1 MGSYARYMRVGKYM
15 RFFRDREHAGRVL
28 AEELQSLRG
37 RDDVVVLG
45 LARGGVPVAAAV
57 AAAIGA
63 PLDVFAVRKLG
74 VPWQSELAFGA
85 VASGGVRVL
94 NDDVVRTL
102 PLSSEVIE
110 EIGDREELELVR
122 RERVY
127 RGDRAP
133 LEVAGRVAVLVDD
146 GIATGSSMRA
156 AVEALRLRG
165 PSAVIVAVP
174 VAPRETCDALARDV
188 DGVVCTRTPSPF
200 RAVGAWYED
209 FGQTSDD
216 EVRALLGT

>member
-1 MGSYARYMRVGKYM
+1 MR
-15 RFFRDREHAGRVL
+15 RFRDREHAGEVL
-28 AEELQSLRG
+28 ATGLEDLRG

-74 VPWQSELAFGA
+74 VPWQAELAFGA

-102 PLSSEVIE
+102 PLPPEVIE
-110 EIGDREELELVR
+110 EIGDREQLALVR
-122 RERVY
+122 HERVL
-127 RGDRAP
+127 RGDRPP

-156 AVEALRLRG
+156 AVQALRLRG
-165 PSAVIVAVP
+165 PAQVIVAVP
-174 VAPRETCDALARDV
+174 VAPRETCAALAREV
-188 DGVVCTRTPSPF
+188 DRVECTRTPSPF
-200 RAVGAWYED
+200 RAVGTWYED
-209 FGQTSDD
+209 FGQTTDD

>member
-1 MGSYARYMRVGKYM
+1 MRVGKYM
-15 RFFRDREHAGRVL
+15 KPFRDREHAGQQL
-28 AEELQSLRG
+28 AEDLASLRD

-57 AAAIGA
+57 AHAIAA

-74 VPWQSELAFGA
+74 VPWQAELAFGA

-102 PLSSEVIE
+102 PLSDEVIE
-110 EIGDREELELVR
+110 EIADREELELVR
-122 RERVY
+122 RERAY

-133 LEVAGRVAVLVDD
+133 LDVAGRIAVLVDD

-156 AVEALRLRG
+156 AVQALRRLG
-165 PSAVIVAVP
+165 PSALIVAVP
-174 VAPRETCDALARDV
+174 VAPRETCEALARDV
-188 DGVVCTRTPSPF
+188 DAIVCARMPSPF
-200 RAVGAWYED
+200 RAVGNWYED
-209 FGQTSDD
+209 FGQCSDD
-216 EVRALLGT
+216 EVRALLET

>member
-1 MGSYARYMRVGKYM
+1 MR
-15 RFFRDREHAGRVL
+15 RFRDREHAGQVL
-28 AEELQSLRG
+28 AAGLDGLRG

-74 VPWQSELAFGA
+74 VPWQAELAFGA

-102 PLSSEVIE
+102 PLPPRVIE
-110 EIGDREELELVR
+110 EIGDREQLELAR
-122 RERVY
+122 HERVL
-127 RGDRAP
+127 RGDRPP
-133 LEVAGRVAVLVDD
+133 LEVAARVVVLVDD

-156 AVEALRLRG
+156 AVQALRLRG
-165 PSAVIVAVP
+165 PSEVIVAAP
-174 VAPRETCDALARDV
+174 VAPRETCEALAREV
-188 DGVVCTRTPSPF
+188 DRVVCTRMPSPF
-200 RAVGAWYED
+200 RAVGNWYED
-209 FGQTSDD
+209 FGQTTDD